1 MTVIPFFT
9 RRAGRPEPGTGPPQ
23 PADAVATGTF
33 CSPSG
38 RAGVFTGT
46 YRLERFV
53 SQFGQLAAAG
63 VFTGELTDS
72 DGSHIGMGSRRH
84 TAAVAVIA
92 TRTTL
97 LARLGPVDVNLLGF
111 LVTIAELSL
120 DVDGA
125 SAEIAAGLL
134 VVDALR
140 DTDQLPASVS
150 EPRSK
155 VTEAST
161 ATDPPATAA
170 SAEAGTQATVSAA
183 APARR
188 ART

>member
-1 MTVIPFFT
+1 MTVTPFFT
-9 RRAGRPEPGTGPPQ
+9 HRSERREPGTGSRL
-23 PADAVATGTF
+23 PAADVATGTF

-38 RAGVFTGT
+38 RAGAFTGT

-84 TAAVAVIA
+84 TAAVEVIA
-92 TRTTL
+92 SSTTL
-97 LARLGPVDVNLLGF
+97 LARLGPVDVNLHGF

-125 SAEIAAGLL
+125 SAEIAGGLL
-134 VVDALR
+134 VVEAMR
-140 DTDQLPASVS
+140 GTDLLPASFS
-150 EPRSK
+150 ELRSK
-155 VTEAST
+155 VAEAST
-161 ATDPPATAA
+161 AADPPATAA

-183 APARR
+183 TTTRR
-188 ART
+188 C

>member
-1 MTVIPFFT
+1 LTVIPFLT
-9 RRAGRPEPGTGPPQ
+9 RRAKTSEPGTVPPL

-33 CSPSG
+33 PSPSG
-38 RAGVFTGT
+38 RAGTFTGT

-72 DGSHIGMGSRRH
+72 DGSHIGMGSRRN
-84 TAAVAVIA
+84 TAAVEVIA

-111 LVTIAELSL
+111 IVTVAELTL

-125 SAEIAAGLL
+125 SADIAAGLL
-134 VVDALR
+134 IVDALR
-140 DTDQLPASVS
+140 DTAQPPASIS
-150 EPRSK
+150 ERRK
-155 VTEAST
+155 IANVST
-161 ATDPPATAA
+161 APDPTATAA
-170 SAEAGTQATVSAA
+170 SAEAGIPRHGPRRG
-183 APARR
+183 PAMEG
-188 ART
+188 